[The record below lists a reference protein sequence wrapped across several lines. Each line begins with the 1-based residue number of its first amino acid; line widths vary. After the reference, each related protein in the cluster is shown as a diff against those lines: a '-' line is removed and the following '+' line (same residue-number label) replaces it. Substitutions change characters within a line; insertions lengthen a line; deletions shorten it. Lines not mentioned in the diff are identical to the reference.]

1 MHAMT
6 HALTTQELNVNDRL
20 LSYTDQ
26 SSPKC
31 DKNDLIPGWYR
42 FPGVS
47 GNLTMP
53 TACPTDVRVC
63 NTHAPGCLNGQHPT
77 TDEGEVTRQVCCH
90 WLSNCYKW
98 SNNIKVKNC
107 GAYYVYEQ
115 QKKTRMQ
122 SSMLW
127 LVSTFRRNNSRPQ

>member
-6 HALTTQELNVNDRL
+6 HALTTRELDVNDRL

-31 DKNDLIPGWYR
+31 DKNDLTPGWYR
-42 FPGVS
+42 FTGVS

-53 TACPTDVRVC
+53 TACLTDVRVC
-63 NTHAPGCLNGQHPT
+63 NTHAPGWLNGQHPT

-98 SNNIKVKNC
+98 
-107 GAYYVYEQ
+107 
-115 QKKTRMQ
+115 
-122 SSMLW
+122 
-127 LVSTFRRNNSRPQ
+127 

>member
-6 HALTTQELNVNDRL
+6 HALTTRELDVNDRL

-31 DKNDLIPGWYR
+31 DKNDLTPGWYR
-42 FPGVS
+42 FTAVS

-53 TACPTDVRVC
+53 TACLTDERVF
-63 NTHAPGCLNGQHPT
+63 NTHAPGWLNGQHPT
-77 TDEGEVTRQVCCH
+77 TDEGEVTRQVCH

-98 SNNIKVKNC
+98 SNNIKVRNC
-107 GAYYVYEQ
+107 GAYYVYEP
-115 QKKTRMQ
+115 QKAPVCNLQ
-122 SSMLW
+122 YCG
-127 LVSTFRRNNSRPQ
+127 